1 MIEAVIV
8 RTNGYFGEK
17 NILKIKSIWFLFESK
32 KAASIYEWID
42 ANREDKTLIF
52 LLALIFGLYLFHWIT
67 YESQVFIKRR
77 V

>member
-8 RTNGYFGEK
+8 RTNGYFGGK

-32 KAASIYEWID
+32 KAESIYEWID